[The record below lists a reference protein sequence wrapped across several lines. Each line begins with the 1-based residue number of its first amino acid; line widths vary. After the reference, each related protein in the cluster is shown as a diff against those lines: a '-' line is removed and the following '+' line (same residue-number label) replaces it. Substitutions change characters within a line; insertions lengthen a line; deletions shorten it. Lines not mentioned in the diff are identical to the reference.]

1 MSEYSDNKDLFLEP
15 KTKQYGSHMVMTNV
29 HKPTKTKYVNIDTK
43 FREDYNYAQAANY
56 NVLLPERI
64 TEVKSMRVK
73 SIEIPMTFYNI
84 SMALGNNSFKITNL
98 SYTGQPV
105 QVLTIPD
112 GQYTTS
118 TLATQITT
126 VITSA
131 SNITDLSFT
140 LVGNQ
145 SKFYTNGSSFTIEFD
160 IDSYGG
166 LDRFNFNFKLG
177 WILGFRRPKY
187 GIDINTPNIVS
198 EGFIDVSSPRYLYLA
213 IDEFNKGNQSSFVSP
228 MATSLIHKNIIG
240 RITLDKT
247 AYPFGCILPA
257 SDYGGYLLS
266 DTRSYTGKID
276 LQKLNIQILSENG
289 TVMNFNGADFS
300 FCIEVEHEA

>member
-56 NVLLPERI
+56 NILLPERI
-64 TEVKSMRVK
+64 NEVKSIRVK
-73 SIEIPMTFYNI
+73 SIEIPMTFHNI
-84 SMALGNNSFKITNL
+84 STALGNNAFKVTNSNYGNL
-98 SYTGQPV
+98 A

-112 GQYTTS
+112 GQYTAS
-118 TLATQITT
+118 TLASQITS

-131 SNITDLSFT
+131 THMTDLSFT

-145 SKFYTNGSSFTIEFD
+145 SKFYTHGSTFTIEFD

-166 LDRFNFNFKLG
+166 MDRFNFNFKLG
-177 WILGFRRPKY
+177 WILGYRKPKY
-187 GIDINTPNIVS
+187 VIDTHTTNIVS
-198 EGFIDVSSPRYLYLA
+198 EGCIDVSSPRYLFLA

-240 RITLDKT
+240 RITLDNT
-247 AYPFGCILPA
+247 AYPFGSILPA

-276 LQKLNIQILSENG
+276 LQKLNVQILSENG